1 MSASDEERLRRA
13 KASACVLIGVDAY
26 NHLPGL
32 PAVQKNVARLSEL
45 LADTDIWGVPQAQIT
60 PVRNPES
67 SGAVIDAILAAAEQ
81 ATDTLLV
88 YYAGHGLLDIRSD
101 QLYLALP
108 GSQRGRREKAL
119 QYDTLRTYIE
129 EQKHSVKRR
138 IIVLDCCYSG
148 QAANGT
154 TLAADSDAPEESLI
168 AIEGSY
174 ILTSTG
180 SDLKAQAEGEGGFT
194 AFSGELIRLLERGDP
209 RHPDRGH
216 LSLDQIHHTLR
227 RSLTRKKFPEPRCH
241 DDGSI
246 GELAFVRNNLAPPV
260 PDPEPAHRRWT
271 RRRLTAWAAVV
282 AAAGAAAGVGGTLL
296 LADEGTHDDKPRAA
310 APAAIPGP
318 CGKGGRATL
327 LDVSDRLDQTA
338 YQGKQI
344 DGLSAL
350 ALTTL
355 QGGVQQALA
364 VRDDQPA
371 ELYRI
376 SLGTPYDLRPEV
388 EDVQG
393 LYHSD
398 HSRFPTFDAEG
409 LVVEKGGDTALVST
423 ELGPDIRRFRL
434 DNGRQVGA
442 GLPVPEEFRP
452 PDQGGEADHTR
463 SLESLTATPDGRHLF
478 AGMEGPLLRD
488 DDLHGRHQLRI
499 ERYQGA
505 PGGAYAKDWQY
516 AYQTEEGLYLSELVA
531 LDKDHL
537 LALERGYISQ
547 LGNGIHVYEVDLTK
561 AEDVSRDD
569 ALDRDATD
577 ALVPKKLL
585 FNLGTCP
592 SRGVHSDEIQP
603 NPVLTNVEG
612 MALGP
617 KLSGVY
623 AGRRALYLIADNN
636 ARPAQSTRVYSLA
649 VRLG

>member
-13 KASACVLIGVDAY
+13 KVSACVLIGVDAY

-32 PAVQKNVARLSEL
+32 PAVQKNVARLGEL
-45 LADTDIWGVPQAQIT
+45 LADTDIWGVPGTQIT

-67 SGAVIDAILAAAEQ
+67 SGAVIDAILAAAER

-148 QAANGT
+148 QAANGS

-209 RHPDRGH
+209 QHPDRGH

-227 RSLTRKKFPEPRCH
+227 RSLIKKKFPEPRCH

-246 GELAFVRNNLAPPV
+246 GELPFVRNNLASPE
-260 PDPEPAHRRWT
+260 PEPAPPRQRWG
-271 RRRLTAWAAVV
+271 RRRLTTWGTLLTVT
-282 AAAGAAAGVGGTLL
+282 GAAAGVGGTLL
-296 LADEGTHDDKPRAA
+296 WGPKAPEPHTTSPTAA
-310 APAAIPGP
+310 VPGP
-318 CGKGGRATL
+318 CGKDSPATL
-327 LDVSDRLDQTA
+327 LDVSDRLDQSPNDE
-338 YQGKQI
+338 YLGNKV

-350 ALTTL
+350 ALTGTRD
-355 QGGVQQALA
+355 GVQQALA
-364 VRDDQPA
+364 VRDDEPA
-371 ELYRI
+371 QLFRI
-376 SLGTPYDLRPEV
+376 SLGTPFDLRPEV
-388 EDVQG
+388 TEVQG
-393 LYHSD
+393 LYKAD
-398 HSRFPTFDAEG
+398 HSRFAEFDGEG
-409 LVVEKGGDTALVST
+409 LVVEKDGRTALVSS
-423 ELGPDIRRFRL
+423 ELGPAVRRFTVS
-434 DNGRQVGA
+434 DGKQTGPGIQVPA
-442 GLPVPEEFRP
+442 AFRP
-452 PDQGGEADHTR
+452 PPQGEAERTR
-463 SLESLTATPDGRHLF
+463 SLESLAVTPDGGHLF
-478 AGMEGPLLRD
+478 AGMEGPLLQD
-488 DDLHGRHQLRI
+488 DDVHGRHQVRI
-499 ERYQGA
+499 EHYKGSS
-505 PGGAYAKDWQY
+505 GGAYTTAGQY
-516 AYQTEEGLYLSELVA
+516 AYQTDEGLYLSELVA

-547 LGNGIHVYEVDLTK
+547 LGNGIHVYEVDLSK
-561 AEDVSRDD
+561 ADDVREDDSLGRDD
-569 ALDRDATD
+569 ADVLA
-577 ALVPKKLL
+577 PKKPL

-592 SRGVHSDEIQP
+592 SRGVRSDETQP

-617 KLSGVY
+617 KLSGAY
-623 AGRRALYLIADNN
+623 AGNRVLYLIADNN
-636 ARPAQSTRVYSLA
+636 ARPSQSTRVYSLA